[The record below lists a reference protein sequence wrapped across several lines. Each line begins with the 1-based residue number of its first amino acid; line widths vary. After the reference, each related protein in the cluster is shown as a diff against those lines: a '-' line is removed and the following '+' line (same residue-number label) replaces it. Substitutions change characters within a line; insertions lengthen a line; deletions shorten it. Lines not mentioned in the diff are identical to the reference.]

1 MKFWR
6 PDSSETL
13 RIKEGSEDIG
23 DADTN
28 TGGGVGDRGT
38 RVDKSV
44 GEARVVSIVLGELS
58 EGATDVLDLERTRRH
73 EGRNRVKLQRGVG

>member
-58 EGATDVLDLERTRRH
+58 EVSLPFQSARSCVRRTPSTVSARS
-73 EGRNRVKLQRGVG
+73 LA

>member
-13 RIKEGSEDIG
+13 QIKESLEDIG

-28 TGGGVGDRGT
+28 PGGGVGDQGM

-44 GEARVVSIVLGELS
+44 GEVRVVSIVLGELS
-58 EGATDVLDLERTRRH
+58 KGATNVLDLE
-73 EGRNRVKLQRGVG
+73 QM